1 MSVGAEARKRALK
14 AKGGNGIV
22 FGLSLVV
29 AAGFFSIPFVAHY
42 TKGANLTAQEK
53 PLNASQIRRGA
64 YANSGS
70 RDAGADPDWDLSTG
84 TYHDRRGSS
93 LKHSYGYKHPDE

>member
-1 MSVGAEARKRALK
+1 MSVGTEARKRAMK
-14 AKGGNGIV
+14 AKGGNGSV
-22 FGLSLVV
+22 VGFALVV
-29 AAGFFSIPFVAHY
+29 AAGFFSIPFIAHY

-84 TYHDRRGSS
+84 TYHGRRGPS
-93 LKHSYGYKHPDE
+93 KHAGD

>member
-1 MSVGAEARKRALK
+1 MSVGAEARKRAMK
-14 AKGGNGIV
+14 AKGSNSTVVG
-22 FGLSLVV
+22 FALVV
-29 AAGFFSIPFVAHY
+29 ARLLLHS
-42 TKGANLTAQEK
+42 GANLTAQEK

-84 TYHDRRGSS
+84 TYHGRRG
-93 LKHSYGYKHPDE
+93 GT